1 MAVIPV
7 QTIGFTGGDA
17 VVPTPAAFMVQGIFE
32 LTDVIDTGQVT
43 TIPGRKF
50 PVFIG
55 RLPGCPEE
63 RIYPIVPGRVPLVL
77 GDRPITSVLA
87 SDRTTVVAG
96 LSQAEVAAREAVEVA
111 ARAIV
116 EAAERV
122 TASAEE
128 RATTDSGGFER
139 SGEVPPETD

>member
-17 VVPTPAAFMVQGIFE
+17 LVPTPAAFMVQGIFE
-32 LTDVIDTGQVT
+32 LATVIDLGQVT
-43 TIPGRKF
+43 TVLGRDF

-77 GDRPITSVLA
+77 GDRPVTSVLA
-87 SDRTTVVAG
+87 MDRTTVVEP
-96 LSQAEVAAREAVEVA
+96 QTDAEVVAREAVEAA
-111 ARAIV
+111 AREILAIS
-116 EAAERV
+116 ERDS
-122 TASAEE
+122 ASAEE
-128 RATTDSGGFER
+128 REETDSGGYER
-139 SGEVPPETD
+139 SKPPCD